1 MLVGI
6 EHVDLTCK
14 DLILAAT
21 GARWK
26 YNLYLEELKKKTE
39 VEQSGKKRKAVC
51 DQIEEARLQQDI
63 SSLEASADALLT
75 NTLFTRYNRLLNR
88 LYNQFDNRL
97 YRVNKHPTG
106 C

>member
-26 YNLYLEELKKKTE
+26 YNLYLEELK
-39 VEQSGKKRKAVC
+39 
-51 DQIEEARLQQDI
+51 
-63 SSLEASADALLT
+63 
-75 NTLFTRYNRLLNR
+75 
-88 LYNQFDNRL
+88 
-97 YRVNKHPTG
+97 
-106 C
+106 